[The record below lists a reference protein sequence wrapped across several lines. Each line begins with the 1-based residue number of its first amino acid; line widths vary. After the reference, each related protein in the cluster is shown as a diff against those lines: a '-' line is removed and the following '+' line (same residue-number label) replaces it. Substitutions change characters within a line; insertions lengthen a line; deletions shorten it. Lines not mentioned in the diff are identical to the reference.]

1 MNRFDYR
8 VLDGVIHSR
17 IRLAV
22 VALLAAVDRAD
33 FTHIRDAVGTTDGNL
48 GTHMQRLVDTG
59 YVSVVRELDGA
70 RPVSR
75 YSLTDE
81 GRAAFLAYTRHLERL
96 LGAGGGGT

>member
-1 MNRFDYR
+1 MNRYDHR

-22 VALLAAVDRAD
+22 VALLASVDHAD

-59 YVSVVRELDGA
+59 YVSVVRRMDGA
-70 RPVSR
+70 RPASR
-75 YSLTDE
+75 YRLTDE
-81 GRAAFLAYTRHLERL
+81 GRAAFLGYTRHLERL
-96 LGAGGGGT
+96 LHSEGDDT